1 MEEQKKV
8 YFTEDEIIAIYAHT
22 LQGREDLKDLNLS
35 LAQDKL
41 NKIMTDIFRISYEQ
55 GVDLNKINNR

>member
-1 MEEQKKV
+1 MEEKKV
-8 YFTEDEIIAIYAHT
+8 SFSESEIRDIYRCA
-22 LQGREDLKDLNLS
+22 LNGREDLKDLNLS

-55 GVDLNKINNR
+55 GVDLNKISNR